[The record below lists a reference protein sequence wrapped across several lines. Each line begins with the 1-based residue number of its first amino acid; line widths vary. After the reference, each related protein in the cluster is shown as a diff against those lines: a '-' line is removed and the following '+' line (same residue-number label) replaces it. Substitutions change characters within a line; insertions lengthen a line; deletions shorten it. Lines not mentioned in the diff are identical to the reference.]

1 MTLKRFEEH
10 EDLRKTRNNI
20 VEKTKKNEK
29 YSWEKGVRNECY
41 CQKNSYRGTRKD
53 DQIIE
58 GKDSFGSLE
67 FGAKS

>member
-20 VEKTKKNEK
+20 AEKTKKNEK
-29 YSWEKGVRNECY
+29 YSREKGVRNECY

-53 DQIIE
+53 D
-58 GKDSFGSLE
+58 
-67 FGAKS
+67 